1 MLTKRM
7 RAVIL
12 HGEGDLSFGE
22 KEMPKLV
29 PGKTLIEVVLA
40 GICATDREVFSGRI
54 PGIKPAVIP
63 GHEITGV
70 GVAGE

>member
-1 MLTKRM
+1 
-7 RAVIL
+7 
-12 HGEGDLSFGE
+12 
-22 KEMPKLV
+22 MPKLV

-70 GVAGE
+70 VVAGE